1 MEVIRNNSKFLRNFK
16 NFNESVYTR
25 DLLLSF
31 SKIAKIS
38 NQEKLAGDL
47 SKYAFK
53 NIIKPFFFDISQSL
67 SPSKISSKYRVL
79 HDFNISN

>member
-16 NFNESVYTR
+16 NFNESVYIR

-47 SKYAFK
+47 
-53 NIIKPFFFDISQSL
+53 
-67 SPSKISSKYRVL
+67 
-79 HDFNISN
+79 